1 MTVSRTS
8 LFARIAGVL
17 TVASLGLG
25 GPAAAQTSPPP
36 FRLDGGQAPTTAP
49 ATDGILGFIQSTQ
62 ADLFQLLREATVAL
76 SRGDSAGF
84 AVLLGLSF
92 AYGIFHAAGPGHG
105 KVVLSTYLLAEGR
118 TVRRGIALAFVA
130 AMVQGAAA
138 LVLVSVLSLVFSAV
152 GRTIQRAAMALEIAS
167 YAAIGLLGLYL
178 IRRGWRRW
186 RRLGAPAPVMA
197 TLVAGEAPQSHD
209 RGHDHRH
216 GPGHQAHDPHS
227 AQDNHPAHGHHHG
240 HNHDGHD
247 HGPGCGHAHLP
258 PPEAGWREGLGIA
271 VAIGLRPCSGA
282 ILVLVFCLAN
292 GLFLAGGFSVLAMAL
307 GTAITT
313 SALAALAV
321 GGHHLILSRLDG
333 GGAVRLSAGL
343 TVLAGGAL
351 AVAGA
356 LLLAAGPA
364 TPPV

>member
-178 IRRGWRRW
+178 IQRGWRRW

-197 TLVAGEAPQSHD
+197 TLVAGEAPQGHD
-209 RGHDHRH
+209 GGHDHRH